1 MHAYVLLADCTY
13 KTNHFHMPLLNIVGI
28 NSEGMPFNAA
38 FARLKSEREA
48 DYVWAMRSFRD
59 AIGEHVE
66 PGVFVTDC

>member
-1 MHAYVLLADCTY
+1 
-13 KTNHFHMPLLNIVGI
+13 MPLLNIVGI